1 MHNSIHQSFAFYN
14 KPIDFLSDEQKQ
26 FIHLFAHKKIDS
38 LRFLIPIQSKT
49 FVFPCDYKEFE
60 LISLEERRMPKLF
73 GNRFYEITFKT
84 SCYWKKSITHLTDL
98 CNKYKIQLHTNW
110 VYKTQWLY
118 DAYFNV

>member
-26 FIHLFAHKKIDS
+26 FIHLFTHKKIDS

-60 LISLEERRMPKLF
+60 LISLKCKECQSCLEIDFMRLLLKRRVIEKNLLP
-73 GNRFYEITFKT
+73 I
-84 SCYWKKSITHLTDL
+84 
-98 CNKYKIQLHTNW
+98 
-110 VYKTQWLY
+110 
-118 DAYFNV
+118 